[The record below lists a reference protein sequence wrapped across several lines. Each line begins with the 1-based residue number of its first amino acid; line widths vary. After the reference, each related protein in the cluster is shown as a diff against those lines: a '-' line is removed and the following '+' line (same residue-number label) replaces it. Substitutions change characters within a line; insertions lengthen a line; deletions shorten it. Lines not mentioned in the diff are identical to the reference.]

1 MRSMTST
8 VGVQNSQYI
17 SGTSS
22 RSSPAKLRRN
32 WLPLAASRIR
42 SSSSCRY
49 LSNSATTS
57 RGFRRLPSAHRRSA
71 HTAMSRSNAR
81 SESITGSM
89 FGRSTFTATAL
100 PACCPAL
107 TVAKCTCAI
116 EALATGT
123 RSKSS
128 NSTSTGAPS
137 AFSTSPIATAES
149 NGGT

>member
-1 MRSMTST
+1 
-8 VGVQNSQYI
+8 
-17 SGTSS
+17 
-22 RSSPAKLRRN
+22 
-32 WLPLAASRIR
+32 
-42 SSSSCRY
+42 
-49 LSNSATTS
+49 
-57 RGFRRLPSAHRRSA
+57 
-71 HTAMSRSNAR
+71 
-81 SESITGSM
+81 M

-100 PACCPAL
+100 PACCPAF

-137 AFSTSPIATAES
+137 DFSTSPIATAES